1 MSKFLLRVKEGK
13 NEWWRYLITIILT
26 FGSPIIPGMFLGIVF
41 VFTQNFQILKS
52 SLFLLILLGIT
63 YFTSFIFFCISVRY
77 IHGRKLISLVNSYN
91 KIRWKRIFKGAIIW
105 FLILIITDIII
116 YFINP
121 ANYKFNY
128 SSTFFLLL
136 LLSLIIFPVQATFEE
151 LFFRGYLMQAL
162 SLKFKKPLTIILI
175 TSIIFGILHWFN
187 AFKISQSFSI
197 AMAAT
202 ILGIILGIVTI
213 SDEGIELAVGVH
225 IINNIYA
232 SSFHSSYDV
241 DIGNLPSLITSPY
254 DPIFGIIHAIM
265 MSLMF
270 LAIIKPNLSVLTSS
284 INQVKEVKNHDTYFK
299 TNDRR

>member
-1 MSKFLLRVKEGK
+1 
-13 NEWWRYLITIILT
+13 
-26 FGSPIIPGMFLGIVF
+26 
-41 VFTQNFQILKS
+41 
-52 SLFLLILLGIT
+52 
-63 YFTSFIFFCISVRY
+63 
-77 IHGRKLISLVNSYN
+77 
-91 KIRWKRIFKGAIIW
+91 
-105 FLILIITDIII
+105 
-116 YFINP
+116 
-121 ANYKFNY
+121 
-128 SSTFFLLL
+128 
-136 LLSLIIFPVQATFEE
+136 
-151 LFFRGYLMQAL
+151 MQAL